1 MSNHQQQSESE
12 NEADR
17 AYQLI
22 SKQQNLQPPASQDTF
37 SLNSQ
42 QAPLIPVEPASQ
54 NEQYPNFNLRAPVL
68 WDPSAYPAPSYHY
81 QDWNKKKLPVSEA
94 TDSDP
99 VHTTEEQ
106 AHFIDQAWWMY
117 YGWYQDPAH
126 ISPEIYL
133 ENNLQRFDRPI
144 SVYADPVFTPPEVPD
159 QTIET
164 TDINPEMYDKK
175 NPYRHDGKIFIDDD
189 SVVTPPPEIPAL
201 TNELASTSIEP
212 APFTK
217 APYEQITTN
226 IAWKDTPED
235 VQRRRSRLEHASQC
249 KSHPPAPGLESSRR
263 IPNTPRKDTIINC
276 HDLEYKMTVIPVE
289 EKEGKLASDEV
300 LRRESSGGGDRK
312 NMSIIT

>member
-42 QAPLIPVEPASQ
+42 QAPFIPVEPASQ
-54 NEQYPNFNLRAPVL
+54 NEQYPNFNLRAP
-68 WDPSAYPAPSYHY
+68 
-81 QDWNKKKLPVSEA
+81 
-94 TDSDP
+94 
-99 VHTTEEQ
+99 

-117 YGWYQDPAH
+117 YGWYQDSAH

-276 HDLEYKMTVIPVE
+276 HDLEYEMTVIPVE

-300 LRRESSGGGDRK
+300 LRRGVWPAGSRSPRESRWKFSCWAPGCLTVVCRGEERK
-312 NMSIIT
+312 